1 MKLIRLISLVAVT
14 FYCCMMS
21 YGQSVIVENKLDS
34 VHAQIGIGQRMGV
47 TLEVTADKGKKVTL
61 PSYDSLQQII
71 PGIEYLSSTNVDTQ
85 YVNEGKRMVLRK
97 KYYVTSF
104 DTALYLI
111 PALQVKVDGKTYKGQ
126 NLAMKVVTFEVDTLH
141 PEQVFPCKPVMRPSF
156 LWSEWRVMLWLSFVV
171 LLITAVL
178 IYVAI
183 RLKDNKPIIRRIK
196 LKQHVAPHK
205 KAMTKIE
212 QIKENKI
219 WQNEDSKEY
228 YTQLTDTLRQY
239 IKDRYEFNAT
249 EMTTY
254 EIIQHLQDFNDEEAI
269 KELRELFETADL
281 VKFAKYNTMIN
292 ENDRNLVY
300 AIEYINQTKVEEEIK
315 PQPEEIVVE
324 EKHSKDVKR
333 VLVALVVGTSAVLLA
348 VVGYLVYRMVYLI
361 M

>member
-1 MKLIRLISLVAVT
+1 MKFIRLISLVVIT
-14 FYCCMMS
+14 FFCCQVS
-21 YGQSVIVENKLDS
+21 RSQSVIVENKLDS
-34 VHAQIGIGQRMGV
+34 TTILIGQRMGI
-47 TLEVTADKGKKVTL
+47 TLEVTADKGKKVVL
-61 PSYDSLQQII
+61 PTYDSLQQIV
-71 PGIEYLSSTNVDTQ
+71 PGIEYLSSTVPDTQ
-85 YVNEGKRMVLRK
+85 YVNDNKRMVLKK
-97 KYYVTSF
+97 KYYITSY
-104 DTALYLI
+104 DSALYLF
-111 PALQVKVDGKTYKGQ
+111 PAMQVMVDGKSYKAK
-126 NLAMKVVTFEVDTLH
+126 NLALKVVTFDVDTLH
-141 PEQVFPCKPVMRPSF
+141 PEQVFPNKPVMRPSF
-156 LWSEWRVMLWLSFVV
+156 LWSEWRSMFWLSFVIV
-171 LLITAVL
+171 LITAAL

-196 LKQHVAPHK
+196 LKQHIAPHK

-212 QIKENKI
+212 EIKENKI

-228 YTQLTDTLRQY
+228 YTQLTDALRQY

-254 EIIQHLQDFNDEEAI
+254 EIIQHLQDFNDADAI

-300 AIEYINQTKVEEEIK
+300 AIEYINQTKVEEEVK

-324 EKHSKDVKR
+324 EKRSKDTKR
-333 VLVALVVGTSAVLLA
+333 ILVALVVGTSVLLLG